1 MGMRTIYLLLFPLFL
16 FFIVSC
22 TEDEVDPNFSIENV
36 GDVVMGSAKGSQV
49 TISFTSTREW
59 KASTVADWFTIAP
72 VSGEAGTCNITL
84 TAISENITG
93 SVRTATL
100 TLTSGT
106 LTQDITI
113 EQESAEFVNLE
124 QNIYNVSVE
133 GGELDIRFS
142 TNIAEDELLIY
153 GSLGTGTWLTQE
165 TKTRASSSYMLNL
178 TVLPNTDGVSRTAYI
193 YFVKVTDM
201 ESIVVEMV
209 TIIQRGEVAS
219 ESTDYSSDK
228 KVRVLQ
234 TAKLGKGLPI
244 VLMGD
249 GFIDTEINDGTYD
262 AVMDKAFE
270 NLFTEEPIKSLR
282 DYFNVYAVTAV
293 SKHNIFGTGY
303 ETALGCELAGGN
315 STGISGE
322 DNAVQRYVQCVD
334 NIDMSETLAVVILNS
349 PAYAGTTYFGYTN
362 QTKVVEFAIAYCPV
376 IYDLQSESFRQ
387 VLVHEAVGHGF
398 AKLEDEYAYQENGTI
413 SSKEIKNVQYL
424 QTLGWAQNVDFTSD
438 PSQVLWSAF
447 LNDNRYVSEKLGV
460 FEGACTYI
468 KGAYRPSEES
478 MMNSNTEGFC
488 WNNVLTTYMKCKKKE
503 KTVQSTESMSFFSC
517 VNQVPEFYLISLM
530 NSRFAAIYVDNF
542 INSTSHCTTGDAK
555 LIPVLIPDNEILKS
569 CNRLFTS
576 AFELKKSVAKGITT
590 DISIQ
595 SELEIIE
602 EENDNLIAC
611 LYSI

>member
-1 MGMRTIYLLLFPLFL
+1 MRTIYLLLFPLFL

-93 SVRTATL
+93 NVRTATL

-106 LTQDITI
+106 LTQNIII

-349 PAYAGTTYFGYTN
+349 PAYAGTTYL
-362 QTKVVEFAIAYCPV
+362 V
-376 IYDLQSESFRQ
+376 I
-387 VLVHEAVGHGF
+387 
-398 AKLEDEYAYQENGTI
+398 
-413 SSKEIKNVQYL
+413 
-424 QTLGWAQNVDFTSD
+424 
-438 PSQVLWSAF
+438 
-447 LNDNRYVSEKLGV
+447 
-460 FEGACTYI
+460 
-468 KGAYRPSEES
+468 
-478 MMNSNTEGFC
+478 
-488 WNNVLTTYMKCKKKE
+488 
-503 KTVQSTESMSFFSC
+503 
-517 VNQVPEFYLISLM
+517 LIRRKWLSL
-530 NSRFAAIYVDNF
+530 
-542 INSTSHCTTGDAK
+542 
-555 LIPVLIPDNEILKS
+555 LL
-569 CNRLFTS
+569 
-576 AFELKKSVAKGITT
+576 
-590 DISIQ
+590 
-595 SELEIIE
+595 
-602 EENDNLIAC
+602 LIAR
-611 LYSI
+611 